1 MRNDNL
7 DRRGGGLS
15 NSMMF
20 LIAAV
25 AVFALLATW
34 GSWRPKVL
42 AENTAPG
49 TTVGSASRPQ
59 ASVVPDIPTAPGA
72 PGTTR

>member
-49 TTVGSASRPQ
+49 TTVGSASSPQ

-72 PGTTR
+72 LGTTR